1 MTDPQLL
8 EQHAIVLKTEGSLA
22 WVEARESGTCGSCG
36 SGGCSTRRLA
46 DLFGRRER
54 AFPVDNVL
62 HAGTGERVVI
72 GIPSGALWKSAF
84 RLYGLPLLLML
95 GGALVG
101 QHLSG
106 DLGALVFAAGGL
118 ALAVLA
124 QKSLSPSPAWRPVM
138 LRRADEISLVKSS

>member
-1 MTDPQLL
+1 ML

-62 HAGTGERVVI
+62 HAEAGDRVVI
-72 GIPSGALWKSAF
+72 GIPSGALWKSAL
-84 RLYGLPLLLML
+84 RLYGMPLLAML
-95 GGALVG
+95 AGALAG
-101 QHLSG
+101 QHVGG
-106 DLGALVFAAGGL
+106 DLGAFAGAAGGL
-118 ALAVLA
+118 GLAALA
-124 QKSLSPSPAWRPVM
+124 QKYRIPSQACEPHM
-138 LRRADEISLVKSS
+138 LRRENEISLVVKSC

>member
-1 MTDPQLL
+1 ML
-8 EQHAIVLKTEGSLA
+8 EQHAIVLKTEGGTA

-62 HAGTGERVVI
+62 QAEAGERVVI

-84 RLYGLPLLLML
+84 RLYGLPLALML
-95 GGALVG
+95 AGAMTGQHLHGDPGALVG
-101 QHLSG
+101 
-106 DLGALVFAAGGL
+106 AAAGL

-124 QKSLSPSPAWRPVM
+124 QRLQPLTRAFLPIM
-138 LRRADEISLVKSS
+138 LRRAE